1 MHRIFLHGIINFNP
15 LPPWGGR
22 PHTNPAVT
30 VQRDDFNPL
39 PPWGGRLDHIIPG
52 DRAIIISI
60 HSLRGEGD
68 VGIASSAGQLIKFQS
83 TPSVGRET
91 SGIGRGLN
99 FLSDFNPLPPWGGRP
114 SYRLHA
120 YRALNFNPLPPWGGR
135 HELTIFF
142 EERCYFNPL
151 PPWGGRLVA
160 ELDAVCFLQISIHS
174 LRGEGD
180 GADVYQIIT
189 NNISIHSLRGEG
201 DRLTCSFTTS

>member
-30 VQRDDFNPL
+30 VQRDD
-39 PPWGGRLDHIIPG
+39 
-52 DRAIIISI
+52 
-60 HSLRGEGD
+60 
-68 VGIASSAGQLIKFQS
+68 
-83 TPSVGRET
+83 
-91 SGIGRGLN
+91 
-99 FLSDFNPLPPWGGRP
+99 
-114 SYRLHA
+114 
-120 YRALNFNPLPPWGGR
+120 
-135 HELTIFF
+135 
-142 EERCYFNPL
+142 FNPL